1 MFTNSW
7 RCLPMCGNVLEQI
20 TTFKIT
26 QAYRANLEAW
36 RALKLH
42 KFWPKKW
49 LFRASKF
56 AQTTSTKI
64 AKALRVSNYSDRYAL
79 ILLPSFESKK
89 ISEII
94 AQLWEQQI
102 SEVMIPTILTTTY
115 FGPEQFWMPWG
126 FGSVLECSPMCGD
139 VHQCLAIFYY
149 NVFMT
154 SKIKL

>member
-56 AQTTSTKI
+56 AQITSTKI

-79 ILLPSFESKK
+79 KLLPSFESKNFQK
-89 ISEII
+89 LSPCFESKKF
-94 AQLWEQQI
+94 QKLW
-102 SEVMIPTILTTTY
+102 SR
-115 FGPEQFWMPWG
+115 QFWQQLILAPNN
-126 FGSVLECSPMCGD
+126 FG
-139 VHQCLAIFYY
+139 CLGALVAF
-149 NVFMT
+149 
-154 SKIKL
+154 